1 MKLKFIIAAFL
12 GLAFGISEARMT
24 TEWTDK
30 VDADN
35 VWNVYP
41 RPTMQRS
48 RWMNLNGKW
57 DYAITPMNAAKPSS
71 YEGKILVPFAV
82 ESYLSGVERTVG
94 ADSVLWYNRT
104 FKIPASWKG
113 DDVLL
118 NFGAVDW
125 KADVWVNGMKVGSH
139 TGGYSPFSFNITDA
153 LRNGENTITVKVWDP
168 SDKGQQP
175 RGKQV
180 AKPGGIFYTPVT
192 GIWQTVWLEPVAKN
206 HISRLKITPD
216 IDSRKLTVEA
226 LTSPEAAVETVTVN
240 VIDGGKVVASGS
252 AVAGSPLEIEMPA
265 DMKLWT
271 TDAPFLYDLDVKATK
286 GGKTVDAVKSYAAM
300 RKLSYGR
307 DNNGVNASNM
317 MRLRLNNEDIFQF
330 GPLDQGYWPDGL
342 YTAPTYEA
350 MIFDIDKTKD
360 LGFNMIR
367 KHVKVEPEVWYEYCD
382 RNGII
387 VWQDMPSGSGGSGW
401 QNHDYFKGTERGK
414 APEVDR
420 EFRKEW
426 QEIIE
431 ALYNHP
437 SIAVWVPFNE
447 SWGQYDTV
455 NIANWTKELDP
466 SRLVN
471 PASGGNFFDCG
482 DILDVHNYPA
492 PMIYLLSY
500 GKANVIGEYGG
511 IGLALDGH
519 LWMPDRNWG
528 YIQFK
533 TPAEVT
539 EEYLKYLKVLE
550 ELAGIAYTGAVYTQ
564 TTDVEGEVNGLLT
577 YDRKKVKVDEKRVG
591 DANRA
596 LIRKY
601 SGNNR

>member
-153 LRNGENTITVKVWDP
+153 LRNGENTITLKVWDP

>member
-57 DYAITPMNAAKPSS
+57 DYAITPKNDVKPSS

-206 HISRLKITPD
+206 HITRLKITPD

-252 AVAGSPLEIEMPA
+252 AVAGSPVEIEMPA

-271 TDAPFLYDLDVKATK
+271 TDAPFLYDLDVKASK

-300 RKLSYGR
+300 RKISYGR

-455 NIANWTKELDP
+455 NIANWTKELDS

-577 YDRKKVKVDEKRVG
+577 YDRKKVKVDEKRIG

>member
-1 MKLKFIIAAFL
+1 MKFRFIIAAFL
-12 GLAFGISEARMT
+12 GLAFGISQARMT
-24 TEWTDK
+24 TEWTEK
-30 VDADN
+30 VDVDN

-41 RPTMQRS
+41 RPTMERS

-57 DYAITPMNAAKPSS
+57 NYAITPRNDVKPSS
-71 YEGKILVPFAV
+71 FEGKILVPFAV

-94 ADSVLWYNRT
+94 VDSVLWYNRT
-104 FKIPASWKG
+104 FKVPASWKG

-125 KADVWVNGMKVGSH
+125 KVDVWVNGMKVGSH

-153 LRNGENTITVKVWDP
+153 LRNGENEITVKVWDP

-192 GIWQTVWLEPVAKN
+192 GIWQTVWLEPVAKT

-226 LTSPEAAVETVTVN
+226 LTSGPAPAETVTVN
-240 VIDGGKVVASGS
+240 VLDDGKIVASGS
-252 AVAGSPLEIEMPA
+252 AVAGNPVEIEMPA
-265 DMKLWT
+265 DMKLWS

-300 RKLSYGR
+300 RKISYGR

-350 MIFDIDKTKD
+350 MVFDIDKTKD

-401 QNHDYFKGTERGK
+401 QNHDYFKGEERK
-414 APEVDR
+414 KSPEVDR

-564 TTDVEGEVNGLLT
+564 TTDVEGEVNGLIT
-577 YDRKKVKVDEKRVG
+577 YDRRKVKVDEKRIG

-596 LIRKY
+596 LIRRF
-601 SGNNR
+601 SGNKR